1 MVVVKR
7 KTSKCC
13 LVMSLLRKMVFIA
26 LKQNILIKAEHIP
39 GRQKLTLSD
48 FETGNHVKTK
58 SRFRL
63 QNGKSCC
70 VISVRIYCHI
80 CHRLTCAE
88 FDWNI
93 IKQHINSYNPQIS
106 HYKREQAPNR

>member
-39 GRQKLTLSD
+39 GRQKLTLSE
-48 FETGNHVKTK
+48 FETGK
-58 SRFRL
+58 SR
-63 QNGKSCC
+63 QNKIT
-70 VISVRIYCHI
+70 VQTTEREIQLCH
-80 CHRLTCAE
+80 
-88 FDWNI
+88 F
-93 IKQHINSYNPQIS
+93 SS
-106 HYKREQAPNR
+106 HLPPHLS